1 MLWTYYHWGNEYY
14 MKFGISIDFVILFII
29 KDNEVMMKRYVI
41 LVMALLSGLILFGA
55 LLFDQPVRVYQP
67 DGSVLELLASG
78 DEFYNYLHDTEG
90 YTVVQN
96 SETGYYVYAVNTRG
110 VLTAS
115 DNIVNE
121 TNPETMGI
129 TPHLRISK
137 EKYLERRSRFD
148 VPERDQSRAPTDG
161 TLNNIVVYIKFA
173 DQSEFPEPRSEFDPL
188 FNADD
193 GVTPSMYS
201 YYNEVSYETLTI
213 NSTHYPITDM
223 DTNLSYQSE
232 HPRGYYS
239 SYNYISNP
247 EGYEGWE
254 ERATREQTLLANAIE
269 YIADEVP
276 ESLDIDG
283 DDDGQVDNVC
293 FIIRGGNDGW
303 AELLWAH
310 RWSLYMVDAYINGLQ
325 VMDFTF
331 QPRTQVE
338 VGTLNHEMFHAL
350 GAPDLYH
357 YNSNVYAPADAW
369 DIMEGGNGHMSAYM
383 KYRYGNWID
392 ELPLISEPGLYTLH
406 PMSEGNENVYRIASN
421 NPMEYFVLEY
431 RKRIEGTY
439 EMNLPG
445 EGLLIWRVDGSLSGQ
460 GNADGPPDELYVYR
474 PGGDYNSNGNPS
486 GAPFNAD
493 YGRTEFNDVTNP
505 ADWLQNGGYGG
516 IFIHQVSTAG
526 DSITFFYN
534 PGEGFIAGTLISDQD
549 DVDFTQ
555 GIVMIDDEEIIP
567 GPGGGY
573 SYIYYEGIYD
583 VSAWLPGH
591 GIETQTIGIITDDV
605 SMLDFDLSILEAPY
619 NLTVNIEEAQIQLE
633 WGFDA
638 GSAESFEDFGVYVKF
653 GDNSNFQN
661 IANTAEN
668 YYETTLS
675 SAFDFGFYVVAN
687 YSNGESEPSNTVE
700 VVFTTINEDDLI
712 SPDADDYYNYP
723 NPFNPET
730 TIHFSLMEA
739 GKVRLRIYDIKGRTV
754 NTLINGNMDKGTQTV
769 DWLGTDSQGRKVS
782 SGVYFYRLERA
793 GEPARTKKLILM
805 K

>member
-1 MLWTYYHWGNEYY
+1 
-14 MKFGISIDFVILFII
+14 MKKFVILAL
-29 KDNEVMMKRYVI
+29 VI
-41 LVMALLSGLILFGA
+41 FSGWLLFGA
-55 LLFDQPVRVYQP
+55 LLYDQPVSVEQP
-67 DGSVLELLASG
+67 DGSKLNLLASG
-78 DEFYNYLHDTEG
+78 DEYYNYLHDANG

-96 SETGYYVYAVNTRG
+96 PETGYYVYGTMSRG

-121 TNPETMGI
+121 MNPASLGI
-129 TPHLRISK
+129 SPHLRISK
-137 EKYLERRSRFD
+137 EEYLQRRSRFD
-148 VPERDQSRAPTDG
+148 VPERYQSRAPTEG
-161 TLNNIVVYIKFA
+161 TLNNLVVYIRFA

-193 GVTPSMYS
+193 GETPSMYS
-201 YYNEVSYETLTI
+201 YYQEVSYETLTI
-213 NSTHYPITDM
+213 SSSHYPISEM
-223 DTNLSYQSE
+223 DTNMSYQSE
-232 HPRGYYS
+232 YPRGYYS
-239 SYNYISNP
+239 PYNYISNP
-247 EGYEGWE
+247 EGYDGWE
-254 ERATREQTLLANAIE
+254 ERAEREQTLLANAIE
-269 YIADEVP
+269 FIEPEVP
-276 ESLDIDG
+276 DSLDIDG
-283 DDDGQVDNVC
+283 DEDGRVDNVC

-310 RWSLYMVDAYINGLQ
+310 RWSLYMVDAYINGYL
-325 VMDFTF
+325 VRDFTF

-357 YNSNVYAPADAW
+357 YNSNVYAPAAAW
-369 DIMEGGNGHMSAYM
+369 DIMESGNGHMSAYM

-406 PMSEGNENVYRIASN
+406 PMSEGDENVYRIASN

-431 RKRIEGTY
+431 RKRVEGTY

-445 EGLLIWRVDGSLSGQ
+445 EGLLVWRVDGTLDGQ

-493 YGRTEFNDVTNP
+493 YGRTEFNDETDP

-516 IFIHQVSTAG
+516 IFIHQVSSAG
-526 DSITFFYN
+526 DSITFIYN
-534 PGEGFIAGTLISDQD
+534 PGEGFIAGTITSDQD

-555 GIVMIDDEEIIP
+555 GIVTIGDVEIMP
-567 GPGGGY
+567 GPEGGY
-573 SYIYYEGIYD
+573 SYVYYEGIYD

-591 GIETQTIGIITDDV
+591 GIETQTIEIITGDIT
-605 SMLDFDLSILEAPY
+605 MLDFDLSFLEAPY
-619 NLTVNIEEAQIQLE
+619 ELTVNMEEAQMHLE
-633 WGFDA
+633 WEFDDS
-638 GSAESFEDFGVYVKF
+638 SAETFEDFNVYVRL
-653 GDNSNFQN
+653 GENGNFQS
-661 IANTAEN
+661 IASTTEN

-675 SAFDFGFYVVAN
+675 SAFDYAFYVIAN
-687 YSNGESEPSNTVE
+687 YSNGDSEPSNIIE
-700 VVFTTINEDDLI
+700 VVFSPINEDELI
-712 SPDADDYYNYP
+712 LPEVDDFYSYP

-730 TIHFSLMEA
+730 TIHFALAEA
-739 GKVRLRIYDIKGRTV
+739 GKVRLSIYDIKGRLV
-754 NTLINGNMDKGTQTV
+754 NTLVNNILDEGAQAINWQ
-769 DWLGTDSQGRKVS
+769 GTDSQRRKVS

-793 GEPARTKKLILM
+793 GEPVRIKKLILM

>member
-1 MLWTYYHWGNEYY
+1 
-14 MKFGISIDFVILFII
+14 VILAL
-29 KDNEVMMKRYVI
+29 VI
-41 LVMALLSGLILFGA
+41 FSGWLLFGA
-55 LLFDQPVRVYQP
+55 LLYDQPVSVEQP
-67 DGSVLELLASG
+67 DGSKLNLLASG
-78 DEFYNYLHDTEG
+78 DEYYNYLHDANG

-96 SETGYYVYAVNTRG
+96 PETGYYVYGTMSRG

-121 TNPETMGI
+121 MNPASLGI
-129 TPHLRISK
+129 SPHLRISK
-137 EKYLERRSRFD
+137 EEYLQRRSRFD
-148 VPERDQSRAPTDG
+148 VPERYQSRAPTEG
-161 TLNNIVVYIKFA
+161 TLNNLVVYIRFA

-193 GVTPSMYS
+193 GETPSMYS
-201 YYNEVSYETLTI
+201 YYQEVSYETLTI
-213 NSTHYPITDM
+213 SSSHYPISEM
-223 DTNLSYQSE
+223 DTNMSYQSE
-232 HPRGYYS
+232 YPRGYYS
-239 SYNYISNP
+239 PYNYISNP
-247 EGYEGWE
+247 EGYDGWE
-254 ERATREQTLLANAIE
+254 ERAEREQTLLANAIE
-269 YIADEVP
+269 FIEPEVP
-276 ESLDIDG
+276 DSLDIDG
-283 DDDGQVDNVC
+283 DEDGRVDNVC

-310 RWSLYMVDAYINGLQ
+310 RWSLYMVDAYINGYL
-325 VMDFTF
+325 VRDFTF

-357 YNSNVYAPADAW
+357 YNSNVYAPAAAW
-369 DIMEGGNGHMSAYM
+369 DIMESGNGHMSAYM

-406 PMSEGNENVYRIASN
+406 PMSEGDENVYRIASN

-431 RKRIEGTY
+431 RKRVEGTY

-445 EGLLIWRVDGSLSGQ
+445 EGLLVWRVDGTLDGQ

-493 YGRTEFNDVTNP
+493 YGRTEFNDETDP

-516 IFIHQVSTAG
+516 IFIHQVSSAG
-526 DSITFFYN
+526 DSITFIYN
-534 PGEGFIAGTLISDQD
+534 PGEGFIAGTITSDQD

-555 GIVMIDDEEIIP
+555 GIVTIGDVEIMP
-567 GPGGGY
+567 GPEGGY
-573 SYIYYEGIYD
+573 SYVYYEGIYD

-591 GIETQTIGIITDDV
+591 GIETQTIEIITGDIT
-605 SMLDFDLSILEAPY
+605 MLDFDLSFLEAPY
-619 NLTVNIEEAQIQLE
+619 ELTVNMEEAQMHLE
-633 WGFDA
+633 WEFDDS
-638 GSAESFEDFGVYVKF
+638 SAETFEDFNVYVRL
-653 GDNSNFQN
+653 GENGNFQS
-661 IANTAEN
+661 IASTTEN

-675 SAFDFGFYVVAN
+675 SAFDYAFYVIAN
-687 YSNGESEPSNTVE
+687 YSNGDSEPSNIIE
-700 VVFTTINEDDLI
+700 VVFSPINEDELI
-712 SPDADDYYNYP
+712 LPEVDDFYSYP

-730 TIHFSLMEA
+730 TIHFALAEA
-739 GKVRLRIYDIKGRTV
+739 GKVRLSIYDIKGRLV
-754 NTLINGNMDKGTQTV
+754 NTLVNNILDEGAQAINWQ
-769 DWLGTDSQGRKVS
+769 GTDSQRRKVS

-793 GEPARTKKLILM
+793 GEPVRIKKLILM